1 MTGMR
6 IVQITANTGARRVA
20 TVDGDTLTL
29 IKGVATTVEL
39 AGRAIAEKK
48 SLAAVVSSLGT
59 DGSESYD
66 EVVGSGRLL
75 SPADHPEPSRCH
87 VTGTGLTH
95 LGSAEGRA
103 EMHAKLASADL
114 TDSMKMFKMGLEGGK
129 PSGGTVG
136 VQPEWFYKGNGS
148 TVVAPGK
155 PLARPAFASDGGDE
169 AEICGVYV
177 IGSDGLPYRLGFAL
191 GNEFSDH
198 VMERVN
204 YLYLAHSK
212 LRDSSFGPELLLGD
226 LPASVTGTSRV
237 VRGSNPVWE
246 KPFLSGE
253 DHMTHTI
260 ANLEAHQ
267 FKYPF
272 FRRPG
277 DVHIHYFG
285 TGTFSFKDG
294 VKLEDG
300 DVMEIASPVFG
311 HPLRN
316 PIRFTPD
323 TFVPVK
329 AL

>member
-1 MTGMR
+1 MAGMR
-6 IVQITANTGARRVA
+6 IVQITSQGGNRRVA
-20 TVDGDTLTL
+20 TTEGGSLRL
-29 IKGVATTVEL
+29 IKGVATSLEL
-39 AGRAIAEKK
+39 AGRAIAEHKTI
-48 SLAAVVSSLGT
+48 AAIIESLGS
-59 DGSESYD
+59 DGTESYD
-66 EVVGSGRLL
+66 EVVASGRLL
-75 SPADHPEPSRCH
+75 PPADHQEPARCH

-103 EMHAKLASADL
+103 EMHAKLASAEL

-129 PSGGTVG
+129 PREGMIG

-155 PLARPAFASDGGDE
+155 PLSRPAFASDGGDE
-169 AEICGVYV
+169 AEICGIYLV
-177 IGSDGLPYRLGFAL
+177 GPDGLPYRLGFAL

-212 LRDSSFGPELLLGD
+212 LRESSCGPELLLGP
-226 LPASVTGTSRV
+226 LPAAVTGTSRV
-237 VRGSNPVWE
+237 VRGSKPVWE

-253 DHMTHTI
+253 EHMTHTI
-260 ANLEAHQ
+260 ANLEAHH

-272 FRRPG
+272 FRRAG
-277 DVHIHYFG
+277 DLHIHYFG

-300 DVMEIASPVFG
+300 DVMEIASESFG
-311 HPLRN
+311 RPLRN
-316 PIRFTPD
+316 PVRFTSD
-323 TFVPVK
+323 TFVPVR

>member
-6 IVQITANTGARRVA
+6 IVQVTSTGGNRRVA
-20 TVDGDTLTL
+20 VAAGDTLTL
-29 IKGVATTVEL
+29 IKGVATTLEL
-39 AGRAIAEKK
+39 AGRAISEHTT
-48 SLAAVVSSLGT
+48 LAAVVEALGT
-59 DGSESYD
+59 DGTESYD
-66 EVVGSGRLL
+66 AVVSTGRLL
-75 SPADHPEPSRCH
+75 SPADHAEPSRCH

-103 EMHAKLASADL
+103 EMHAQLASAEL

-129 PSGGTVG
+129 PASGVG
-136 VQPEWFYKGNGS
+136 VQPEWFYKGNGA
-148 TVVAPGK
+148 TVVAPERA
-155 PLARPAFASDGGDE
+155 LSRPAFATDGGDE
-169 AEICGVYV
+169 AEICGVYLV
-177 IGSDGLPYRLGFAL
+177 GPDGTPYRLGFAL

-212 LRDSSFGPELLLGD
+212 LRESAFGPELLLGA
-226 LPASVTGTSRV
+226 LPASVTGTSKV
-237 VRGSNPVWE
+237 VRNGTPVWE

-253 DHMTHTI
+253 ENMTHTI

-277 DVHIHYFG
+277 DLHVHYFG

-294 VKLEDG
+294 VKLVDG
-300 DVMEIASPVFG
+300 DVMEIAAPAFG
-311 HPLRN
+311 RPLRN
-316 PIRFTPD
+316 PVKFTPD
-323 TFVPVK
+323 SYIAVK
-329 AL
+329 SL

>member
-1 MTGMR
+1 MAGMR
-6 IVQITANTGARRVA
+6 IVQIESKSGGRRVA
-20 TVDGDTLTL
+20 VADGDTLTL

-48 SLAAVVSSLGT
+48 SIAAVIESLGT

-66 EVVGSGRLL
+66 EVIGSGRLL
-75 SPADHPEPSRCH
+75 PPADHPEVSRCH

-103 EMHAKLASADL
+103 EMHAKLASAEL
-114 TDSMKMFKMGLEGGK
+114 TDSMKMFKIGLEGGK
-129 PSGGTVG
+129 PNSGTTG
-136 VQPEWFYKGNGS
+136 VQPEWFYKGNGQ

-169 AEICGVYV
+169 AEICGVYLV
-177 IGSDGLPYRLGFAL
+177 GPDGLPYRLGFAL

-212 LRDSSFGPELLLGD
+212 LRESAFGPELLLGD
-226 LPASVTGTSRV
+226 LPAAVTGTSRV
-237 VRGSNPVWE
+237 VRGSKPVWE

-253 DHMTHTI
+253 ENMTHTI
-260 ANLEAHQ
+260 ANLEAHH

-277 DVHIHYFG
+277 DVHVHYFG

-300 DVMEIASPVFG
+300 DVMEIASASFG
-311 HPLRN
+311 RPLRN
-316 PIRFTPD
+316 PVKFTTD
-323 TFVPVK
+323 SFVAVR